1 MVARG
6 RNSTSHNHC
15 AIDRSIGV
23 RWHGADQ
30 FLASRNIHGTFKQTW
45 FALFVKTTLSL
56 RYGGVDVTRCIRV
69 PACQMI
75 LAVLD
80 HALHADNTSA
90 DRVDLATSPSLSSR
104 PATGLSALAPAQR
117 AGAQR
122 LCAMAPLRHADRRC
136 ECLFIAVDRKWSI
149 RGDFCAA
156 TGGAGS
162 DMAGAGVAR
171 AGQSR

>member
-30 FLASRNIHGTFKQTW
+30 FLARRNIHGTFKQTW

-56 RYGGVDVTRCIRV
+56 RDGAVDVTRRIRV

-80 HALHADNTSA
+80 HALHADNTWA
-90 DRVDLATSPSLSSR
+90 DRVDLATPLSKRVSSAMTAILRRPEASGRIGLLGFSL
-104 PATGLSALAPAQR
+104 
-117 AGAQR
+117 
-122 LCAMAPLRHADRRC
+122 
-136 ECLFIAVDRKWSI
+136 
-149 RGDFCAA
+149 
-156 TGGAGS
+156 GGA
-162 DMAGAGVAR
+162 V
-171 AGQSR
+171 